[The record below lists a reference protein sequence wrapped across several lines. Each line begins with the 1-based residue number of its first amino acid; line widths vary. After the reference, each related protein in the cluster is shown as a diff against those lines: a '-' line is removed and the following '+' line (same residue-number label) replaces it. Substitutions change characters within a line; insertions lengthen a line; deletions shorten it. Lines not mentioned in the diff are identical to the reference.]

1 MRERAGGRAR
11 APGGRL
17 VPHMPRVA
25 GGPLGTAV
33 VALARALEL
42 PQDRLEAEGQLLK
55 ATVSMFAG
63 ISRRGI
69 GRG

>member
-1 MRERAGGRAR
+1 
-11 APGGRL
+11 
-17 VPHMPRVA
+17 MPRVA
-25 GGPLGTAV
+25 GGPLGTVV